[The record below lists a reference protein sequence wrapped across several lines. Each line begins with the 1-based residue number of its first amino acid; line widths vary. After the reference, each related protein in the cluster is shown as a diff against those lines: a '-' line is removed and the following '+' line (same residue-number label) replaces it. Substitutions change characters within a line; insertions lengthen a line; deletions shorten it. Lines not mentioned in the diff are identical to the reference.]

1 MLVYIYSDLEKEK
14 LQLTSTVHS
23 VTSWSAELYQYIVAL
38 PSSKECY
45 DYSKFITFLTN
56 IIENEKC
63 QSREASKTESLN
75 EVSHGLKIL
84 LVNTKNTY
92 DGVLISILLYLF
104 KHKFI
109 GNGIVKSFS
118 LSDTENVLKLFN
130 QHIEIINDRDHLN
143 LQIKLIVLATNIIEE
158 CELVAFLKHT
168 SEILQSLKPPLEQT
182 IRDFLNEYFITTS
195 TAALRKN
202 LENLLNSRK
211 ANHMKLSSNYE
222 QSKSN
227 ECVKVLNDLGLL
239 EFYEH
244 KLQLQD
250 FLCIRSNI
258 LELSLNGSNCSNLK
272 QLPFLILQK
281 LMSYDILCLSDLVNV
296 TQHNLIEQQSSL
308 EDEKDDYVDS
318 DEEIEDELFD
328 ATDNFQTNQEM
339 HPVDS
344 MLALLLC
351 CDDFLR
357 QDLFSRLA
365 KCQLAIP
372 FIMPDP
378 VSNKFIVP
386 IWAMRSII
394 IDWVPSERNDLSKSY
409 PMVTCPMPIISF
421 IRFGKHQDNGPSKSL
436 IMNKIMSEEDIKH
449 FFYRDLRGGKHRRIF
464 GEGLVDM
471 SWYLPSGKPLDIFSE
486 PVIFLN
492 LHGDAHKHPQ
502 LAKFLSQ
509 ISSVCFVLLVND
521 EFSFDDQDKQVNDEF
536 SFDDQ
541 DKQVVQ
547 QLYSSKSGLI
557 LLNGVKKKPK
567 ALKNEFPKS
576 FVIDLKSKSGSEI
589 NDAIRIKINSKL
601 KTIKAHKSIEECV
614 QDQDFMVKDEDN
626 DPFNEGKCYANKIM
640 ELFSNFKGNQLN
652 MKEKLVPLQG
662 KHFWQ
667 SWAADDKELH
677 RQFGR
682 GSSSIQEYSAHM
694 ENEKK
699 KKRDKQYDQVKKMSP
714 MMSHFIEVLLKL
726 GGDLNKPTR
735 NYFLQCLKLS
745 LNSLSRENVHVK
757 QQQYKL
763 LRKQVSKLP
772 DMESESPE
780 KKELLK
786 KIKNCQNEI
795 IESSFGLE
803 HLFREIG
810 QIYEATHSHEHYKEY
825 GIKFSKAVAELLLN
839 GYPLEVMDGD
849 AAHVPIDWISAVL
862 SEVKELIGNQRVFVL
877 SILGLQ
883 STGKSTMLNT
893 TFGLQFNVSAGR
905 CTRGAFLQI
914 VPLDEDTQ
922 KSTNCKYLLIIDTE
936 GLRAPEL
943 DQSYTQKHDNELA
956 TFVIGIANMT
966 LINIYGEVPGDIDD
980 ILQTSVHAFLR
991 MN

>member
-1 MLVYIYSDLEKEK
+1 M
-14 LQLTSTVHS
+14 QLTSTVRS
-23 VTSWSAELYQYIVAL
+23 VTSWSTELYQYIVAL

-45 DYSKFITFLTN
+45 DYSKFITFLTK

-92 DGVLISILLYLF
+92 EGVLISILLYLF

-118 LSDTENVLKLFN
+118 LSDTENVLKRFN
-130 QHIEIINDRDHLN
+130 QHIEIINDRDHQN
-143 LQIKLIVLATNIIEE
+143 VQIKLIVLATNIIEE

-168 SEILQSLKPPLEQT
+168 SEILQSIKPPLEQT

-211 ANHMKLSSNYE
+211 SNHMKLSSNYE
-222 QSKSN
+222 QSKLN

-250 FLCIRSNI
+250 SLCIRSNI

-272 QLPFLILQK
+272 QLPFLTLQK
-281 LMSYDILCLSDLVNV
+281 LMSYDTLCLSDLVNV

-328 ATDNFQTNQEM
+328 ATDNFQTNQEI

-421 IRFGKHQDNGPSKSL
+421 IRFGKHQDDGPSKSL
-436 IMNKIMSEEDIKH
+436 IMNKIMSKEDIKR
-449 FFYRDLRGGKHRRIF
+449 FFYRDLHGGKHRRIF

-492 LHGDAHKHPQ
+492 LHGDAHEHPQ
-502 LAKFLSQ
+502 QAKFLSQ
-509 ISSVCFVLLVND
+509 ISSVCFVLLVN
-521 EFSFDDQDKQVNDEF
+521 EEF

-567 ALKNEFPKS
+567 ALKKEFPKS

-589 NDAIRIKINSKL
+589 NDAIRIKIRSKL
-601 KTIKAHKSIEECV
+601 ERNKAHYSIEECI
-614 QDQDFMVKDEDN
+614 QHQDFIVKDEDS
-626 DPFNEGKCYANKIM
+626 DCFNNGQLYANNIM
-640 ELFSNFKGNQLN
+640 KSFSNFKGNLLN

-682 GSSSIQEYSAHM
+682 GSSSIQEYSAQK
-694 ENEKK
+694 EKEKK
-699 KKRDKQYDQVKKMSP
+699 LTRNKQYEHVKKMSP
-714 MMSHFIEVLLKL
+714 MMSLFIEVLLKL

-745 LNSLSRENVHVK
+745 LNSLSRDNVHVK
-757 QQQYKL
+757 QQDYKFIK
-763 LRKQVSKLP
+763 KQLSELP
-772 DMESESPE
+772 DMELESPE
-780 KKELLK
+780 KNELLK
-786 KIKNCQNEI
+786 NIKHCQDEI

-825 GIKFSKAVAELLLN
+825 GIKLSKAVAELLLN
-839 GYPLEVMDGD
+839 GYPLEVIDSD

-862 SEVKELIGNQRVFVL
+862 SEVRGLIGNQRVFVL

-883 STGKSTMLNT
+883 STGKSTMLNA
-893 TFGLQFNVSAGR
+893 TFGLQFNVSAGK
-905 CTRGAFLQI
+905 CTCGAFLQI
-914 VPLDEDTQ
+914 VPLDEETQ
-922 KSTNCKYLLIIDTE
+922 KSTNCKYLLIVDTE
-936 GLRAPEL
+936 GLRASTTNPIRK
-943 DQSYTQKHDNELA
+943 S
-956 TFVIGIANMT
+956 MT
-966 LINIYGEVPGDIDD
+966 
-980 ILQTSVHAFLR
+980 
-991 MN
+991 MNWLLL